1 MLNKECNIAEMRK
14 CGLSENTSSTYISI
28 LAKYDVQKINKVQI
42 LMWNTTRSNQS
53 TKQDIYSIVEVNYI
67 YRMYIEIEN
76 WNIFFYISKTRSTY

>member
-28 LAKYDVQKINKVQI
+28 LARAYDVQKFFKFQI

-53 TKQDIYSIVEVNYI
+53 TKQDIYAIVKVNYI
-67 YRMYIEIEN
+67 YKIYIE
-76 WNIFFYISKTRSTY
+76 TRNKKYCVQSVFNSY